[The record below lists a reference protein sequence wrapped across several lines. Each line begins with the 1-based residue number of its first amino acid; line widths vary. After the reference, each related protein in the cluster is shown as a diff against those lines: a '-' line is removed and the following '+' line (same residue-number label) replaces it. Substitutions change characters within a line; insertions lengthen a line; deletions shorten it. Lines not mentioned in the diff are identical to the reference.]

1 MLSLSI
7 LFFPRE
13 IGAYNFMSIQ
23 QNNQKHVLELIG
35 YNIGRKWAN
44 NQNRG
49 DLRSRFEKFY
59 EDWINDNLSKEK
71 YESLHKALDPAS
83 ILTAESGTLNQAL
96 ADPQIAAAM
105 LENYRLF
112 EKGLV
117 RGVMSVL

>member
-1 MLSLSI
+1 
-7 LFFPRE
+7 
-13 IGAYNFMSIQ
+13 MSIQ